1 MCRHLAY
8 LGEPRAPWELLFG
21 AEHCL
26 LTQSYAPADM
36 RGGGTVNADGFGL
49 GWYTGEPEPL
59 RYRRSTPLWTDETLP
74 ALSASVRASA
84 FVAAVRNGT
93 AGMPVTEPAA
103 APFADGR
110 WLFSLNGLVRGWPE
124 SMSALAGKLPVT
136 ELLTLQAPT
145 DSALLWALLR
155 DRLHAGEEPL
165 DAVTDLVRA
174 VERAAPGSRLN
185 LLLTD
190 GEVLVAT
197 AWTHSLSVLSEARGV
212 TIASEPIGGGRW
224 RPVPDGHAVRA
235 TRGSVE
241 LVPIGQ

>member
-21 AEHCL
+21 AEHSL

-49 GWYTGEPEPL
+49 GWYAGEPEPL

-74 ALSASVRASA
+74 ALSASIQAGA

-93 AGMPVTEPAA
+93 TGMPVTEPAA

-124 SMSALAGKLPVT
+124 SMATLAGKLPVT
-136 ELLTLQAPT
+136 ELLTLEAPT

-155 DRLHAGEEPL
+155 DRLHAGEDPL

-197 AWTHSLSVLSEARGV
+197 AWTHSLSVLSNANGV
-212 TIASEPIGGGRW
+212 TIASEPIGGGDW
-224 RPVPDGHAVRA
+224 RPVPDGQAVRA
-235 TRGSVE
+235 TRGGVE
-241 LVPIGQ
+241 FVPIGQ

>member
-1 MCRHLAY
+1 MCRHLGY

-21 AEHCL
+21 AQHSL

-49 GWYTGEPEPL
+49 GWYTDDPKPL

-74 ALSASVRASA
+74 ALSSSIRTGA

-93 AGMPVTEPAA
+93 TGMPVTEPAA

-110 WLFSLNGLVRGWPE
+110 WLFSLNGVVRGWPE
-124 SMSALAGKLPVT
+124 SMSSLAAKLPVT
-136 ELLTLQAPT
+136 ELLTLEAPT
-145 DSALLWALLR
+145 DSTLLWALLR
-155 DRLHAGEEPL
+155 DRLHAGEDPL
-165 DAVTDLVRA
+165 EAVADLVRA

-197 AWTHSLSVLSEARGV
+197 AWTHSLSVLSDAAGV
-212 TIASEPIGGGRW
+212 TVASEPIGDGAW
-224 RPVPDGHAVRA
+224 QPVPDAHAVRVA
-235 TRGSVE
+235 RGTVE
-241 LVPIGQ
+241 FIPIRQ